1 MYTFVTILIIAVC
14 LLLILIV
21 LIQDPKGSGLSSAF
35 GASNQVMGVRRTADF
50 VEKATWTL
58 AIALLALSLSINFFI
73 PRSGS
78 VDTKKEELRIE
89 EQIENASVPTFQEPP
104 DNTETPE

>member
-1 MYTFVTILIIAVC
+1 MYTFVTILIIVVC

-35 GASNQVMGVRRTADF
+35 GASNQLMGVRRTADF

-58 AIALLALSLSINFFI
+58 AIVLLVLSLGINFFI

-78 VDTKKEELRIE
+78 TENKIEEIRIE
-89 EQIENASVPTFQEPP
+89 EQIENATVPTFQEPP
-104 DNTETPE
+104 DGSEAEE

>member
-21 LIQDPKGSGLSSAF
+21 LIQDPKGSGLSSTF
-35 GASNQVMGVRRTADF
+35 GASNQLMGVRRTADF

-58 AIALLALSLSINFFI
+58 AIALLVLSLGINFFI
-73 PRSGS
+73 PRSGGEE
-78 VDTKKEELRIE
+78 TKREELRIE
-89 EQIENASVPTFQEPP
+89 EQIENATVPTFQEPP
-104 DNTETPE
+104 AESETQE